1 MIELFQQLEAE
12 GGSRMEIWE
21 KLEKRTGY
29 SRQYITR
36 VLRQKGINYSRQSN
50 EQIKHKQDMK
60 IKKLTI
66 TNFKGIKHFEMDA
79 DL

>member
-29 SRQYITR
+29 SRQYITK

-50 EQIKHKQDMK
+50 EQI
-60 IKKLTI
+60 
-66 TNFKGIKHFEMDA
+66 
-79 DL
+79 